1 MNAKS
6 TSPSAEQPRTFA
18 VGDRVF
24 LRGAR
29 FGLPGTILRL
39 ERGRAVV
46 FWEDLDHISRHRPVT
61 LMLAKAQATNA
72 RECGA

>member
-1 MNAKS
+1 MIAENE
-6 TSPSAEQPRTFA
+6 TPSATVERVFQ
-18 VGDRVF
+18 VGDRVW

-46 FWEDLDHISRHRPVT
+46 WWGDMKHISRHRANT
-61 LMLAKAQATNA
+61 LELVAGVSNGK
-72 RECGA
+72 RS